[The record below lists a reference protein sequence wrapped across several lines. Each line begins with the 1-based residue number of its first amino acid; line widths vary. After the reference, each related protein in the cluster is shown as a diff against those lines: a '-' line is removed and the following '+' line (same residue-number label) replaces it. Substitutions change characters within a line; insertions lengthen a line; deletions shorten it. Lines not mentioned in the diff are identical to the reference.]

1 MFKRLYKTI
10 WQQRRANGWIFAEL
24 LIVAGVLW
32 VLTDIFL
39 VDYRTY
45 TAPLGYDITNT
56 YRFKLATLPPK
67 SPEYIVPEEVFTS
80 QTEDLLK
87 LMQQIRLEPDVEE
100 VCATYYSCPYS
111 FGNSWHGIRPVDGDT
126 TLSTERAFQVRRVTP
141 EYFTVFRVK
150 DKNGRQIV
158 PQNET
163 GHVGIVISHEMEE
176 AFYKNGSGKGRR
188 VILSNNDREI
198 PVMDVCRNVRPSDY
212 EKSDPC
218 FYEIMESDNLIK
230 NVDQF
235 GAASAELC
243 VRMKQEKSPVEMN
256 LFLER
261 MGERLKVNNLYVN
274 GYISLKAQRKDYL
287 RYPENEIKM
296 KVALIVASYRRGFRF
311 PENEIKMKVALIV
324 FVLVN
329 VFFGII
335 GTFWIRTQKRRGEI
349 GLQITMGSTRWGVFR
364 YMNLEGL
371 VLLLFTLPFV
381 VLFAAT
387 LIYLDIPDMYR
398 LPMTPWR
405 LLVTFGITYLILAA
419 MICLGISF
427 PARKAMEVSPAEAL
441 HYE

>member
-1 MFKRLYKTI
+1 MFKQLYKTI

-45 TAPLGYDITNT
+45 TTPLGYDITNT

-67 SPEYIVPEEVFTS
+67 SPEYITSEEISTS

-111 FGNSWHGIRPVDGDT
+111 FGNSWYGLEPVDGDT
-126 TLSTERAFQVRRVTP
+126 TFSSGRGFQVRRVTP
-141 EYFTVFRVK
+141 EYFSVFRVK

-158 PQNET
+158 PQTET
-163 GHVGIVISHEMEE
+163 GHLGIVLSREMEE
-176 AFYKNGSGKGRR
+176 GFYKNESAKGRR
-188 VILSNNDREI
+188 VKLHNSDREI
-198 PVMDVCRNVRPSDY
+198 PVMDVCQNVRPSDY
-212 EKSDPC
+212 QKSEPC

-235 GAASAELC
+235 GSASAELC

-274 GYISLKAQRKDYL
+274 GYIPLKAQRKDYL
-287 RYPENEIKM
+287 RY
-296 KVALIVASYRRGFRF
+296 

-349 GLQITMGSTRWGVFR
+349 GLQIAMGSTRWGVFR

-381 VLFAAT
+381 VVFAAT
-387 LIYLDIPDMYR
+387 LIHLDIPDTYR
-398 LPMTPWR
+398 LPMTSWR
-405 LLVTFGITYLILAA
+405 LLATFGITYLILAA